1 MSNVRIWHQS
11 ITDLEVL
18 PAYRQNLQS
27 IAARLARSDTSVVI
41 HGVSPGTYPKGM
53 APIAALRYPWLHH
66 LLTTQVVQG
75 AIAAEEAGFDAVA
88 ISCFFD
94 PGLREARSLVDIPV
108 VSACETS
115 LIAALTTGEAC
126 GLIALDTHHAGFLGR
141 LVSAYGLSGRVAAIT
156 PLDPAVTELELEGEV
171 KPTELLERM
180 ERAAWHAVRAGADVL
195 VPAEGVL
202 NSMLVAEGIRSLAGA
217 PVIDGFAAVI
227 AHAEMLVHLRR
238 KAALSV
244 SRLGA
249 LARPGKA
256 AALHM
261 QEKAADT
268 LRARR

>member
-1 MSNVRIWHQS
+1 MANVRIWHQS
-11 ITDLEVL
+11 ITDLDVL
-18 PAYRQNLQS
+18 PAYKRNLQS
-27 IAARLARSDTSVVI
+27 IAAALARPETSVVI
-41 HGVSPGTYPKGM
+41 HGVSPGTYPERM
-53 APIAALRYPWLHH
+53 APIVALRYPWLHH

-75 AIAAEEAGFDAVA
+75 AVAAEEAGFDAVA

-115 LIAALTTGEAC
+115 LITSLTMGEAC
-126 GLIALDTHHAGFLGR
+126 GMIALDPHHAGFLKR
-141 LVSAYGLSGRVAAIT
+141 LVSAYGLSARVAAIEALN
-156 PLDPAVTELELEGEV
+156 PPVTELELDGEIE
-171 KPTELLERM
+171 PSELLERM
-180 ERAAWHAVRAGADVL
+180 EKAAWHAVRAGADIL

-202 NSMLVAEGIRSLAGA
+202 NSLLVAEGIRSLAGA

-238 KAALSV
+238 KIGLSV

-256 AALHM
+256 AVRHL
-261 QEKAADT
+261 QDKT
-268 LRARR
+268 GRVLR